1 MAPIRMSGMN
11 SGLDT
16 ESIVKALVSGYETKK
31 QKVEKNQTKLE
42 WSQEIWKGVNSKV
55 YSLYTGLDKVR
66 FSSSYKSKK
75 TSVSDPSKATVTAG
89 SGAVNGTQK
98 LKIKKMAAAGYLTGA
113 KIEGKNGDK
122 VTSSTKLSDLGIEAG
137 SQVTLNSD
145 GKETAITIDED
156 MKVSDFVS
164 KLREGGVNASFDESN
179 GRFFISAKE
188 SGAEHDFKLTGTG
201 TNGVAALK
209 SLGLFTK
216 SDEEVDK
223 LNSLKNYGTFNNGKL
238 DESATLSDLKDLFNS
253 YKSTYST
260 ALSSKTSLTTELG
273 TLNDSKA
280 ALEGELST
288 LNDEY
293 SAIKTDRDA
302 RSTIVDYLTYKK
314 TVAEKKASVS
324 SDADLADDSEY
335 QTAKANAEAIEAT
348 LSDPET
354 HAEIRYQVNQAMAAY
369 DDPNTDDATK
379 VSKLSSYLNHNTNKL
394 SDYESRLTSKQTEID
409 DKNARIS
416 DKQSEIDTVNSK
428 ISAEETKMSTAV
440 SDLKNTGLFDSIDDN
455 LDSVDEDD
463 AAAAA
468 LSVIKDAA
476 AALEE
481 DGVTGATRV
490 RGEDAEI
497 YLNGAMFTSDSNNF
511 NINGL
516 SINVTG
522 VTGDDEISLTT
533 STDTDAIYDKVKDFM
548 TQYSDLINELQGLY
562 NADSAKDYEPLT
574 EDQKAEMSDT
584 EIEKWESKIKDSL
597 LRRDT
602 TLGGVIS
609 TMSTAMSQ
617 GYTVTLK
624 DGTQQN
630 MALSSLGIHT
640 LGFLN
645 AKTNEQYAFHIDG
658 DEEDEKTSASQDKL
672 RAMIES
678 DPDAVADLMSQVA
691 QGLYKALD
699 TKIGA
704 KTSETSSAYTIYN
717 DKQMTKQIDQYKKDV
732 KEWATRIE
740 DSEEMYYKRFTAME
754 KALANINSSQS
765 ALTGM
770 IG

>member
-216 SDEEVDK
+216 SDEDISALEK
-223 LNSLKNYGTFNNGKL
+223 TKAKGTFASDGSLDKTATKNDLVSQLTAYRSQFTTAVENQTTANSEMFSVQTQKADIDGK
-238 DESATLSDLKDLFNS
+238 
-253 YKSTYST
+253 
-260 ALSSKTSLTTELG
+260 
-273 TLNDSKA
+273 KA
-280 ALEGELST
+280 VREG
-288 LNDEY
+288 
-293 SAIKTDRDA
+293 
-302 RSTIVDYLTYKK
+302 IVDYLNKKK
-314 TVAEKKASVS
+314 TVLEAGDTALEDAQLAEENGNANESQKALLKTAEEVATYETAAENGNNSDVKWYVNEAQNADSAKLTSLANYNTNTIIAGYDSQLADLNTQLAEK
-324 SDADLADDSEY
+324 
-335 QTAKANAEAIEAT
+335 AKAAEDAT
-348 LSDPET
+348 SALNSIKTEMSGNELFSGFVNDFT
-354 HAEIRYQVNQAMAAY
+354 SKAESLTDEEISAMA
-369 DDPNTDDATK
+369 D
-379 VSKLSSYLNHNTNKL
+379 
-394 SDYESRLTSKQTEID
+394 
-409 DKNARIS
+409 
-416 DKQSEIDTVNSK
+416 
-428 ISAEETKMSTAV
+428 TAV
-440 SDLKNTGLFDSIDDN
+440 SKIESAITELT
-455 LDSVDEDD
+455 
-463 AAAAA
+463 
-468 LSVIKDAA
+468 
-476 AALEE
+476 E